1 MGRKNK
7 CVYARYMQKRDWSR
21 FLLIVGLFAALNL
34 TDFGSI
40 PGGDI
45 FRDGKIRYLFLVAGG
60 ALFVYLRKHLTFGPA
75 AFACMAVW
83 SYVLH
88 DFLYYAGMPLLM
100 ILTVMGVAVAV
111 VKRGKELLGRLLILS
126 GTLQAGYALLQ
137 LMGIQL
143 LYTPLNPEHMR
154 LPVAMWGHETVL
166 GPFLV
171 ACLCPALWG
180 RSWVAAALMTIVAL
194 ATASSMTIA
203 ALGAVYLV
211 FLWHLAG
218 WRFAALPAAFGACGL
233 AMALVVAPDAGLL
246 NINGRGVIWRYGW
259 EAFLERPLFG
269 HGIGSWA
276 GQLLGKYV
284 GKYAHELHTL
294 PRQLHMDA
302 LDFLVE
308 YGVVGALPLA
318 AAGGLFLRNF
328 RPTWAHAV
336 CVGLLVNGLAN
347 FPLCLPPLAVI
358 FVACWALS
366 ARSVT
371 MEECQIR

>member
-1 MGRKNK
+1 MGRENK

-83 SYVLH
+83 SYALH

-100 ILTVMGVAVAV
+100 VLTVMGVAVAV
-111 VKRGKELLGRLLILS
+111 VKAGPKLLAKMLIVS
-126 GTLQAGYALLQ
+126 GTLQAGYAFLQ

-143 LYTPLNPEHMR
+143 FYTPLNPEHMT

-180 RSWVAAALMTIVAL
+180 RSWVAAGLMTVVAVS
-194 ATASSMTIA
+194 TGSSMTLA

-211 FLWHLAG
+211 FLGQWAPARGLVVMVLAG
-218 WRFAALPAAFGACGL
+218 VGAIGAAVLL
-233 AMALVVAPDAGLL
+233 EPDLELL
-246 NINGRGVIWRYGW
+246 NVNGRGVIWKYGW
-259 EAFLERPLFG
+259 EAFMANPWFG
-269 HGIGSWA
+269 SGIGSWA
-276 GQLLGKYV
+276 GEWLAKFANI
-284 GKYAHELHTL
+284 YAIELRSM
-294 PRQLHMDA
+294 PKQMHMDA

-328 RPTWAHAV
+328 RPTWTHAV
-336 CVGLLVNGLAN
+336 CVGLGVNSLAN

-366 ARSVT
+366 VRSVT